1 MLATGHAIEDHRMKA
16 PPEEKE
22 EPRRETTRATEP
34 KDFWPKWTGLSG
46 KTLWD
51 WLLLL
56 SALAVPVVVGVASLW
71 FTHQQDTR
79 QEQIE
84 SQRSQDAA
92 LQAYLDNMSTL
103 LIDEHGTQLRKL
115 DPDEEVLDVIQA
127 RTETVFA
134 VLDTKRQMSIVLFLA
149 RAQLI
154 LKDSPLVSLE
164 GVNLEGIN
172 LAGSNLS
179 ETSFE
184 EANLRDAQL
193 PDANLKGA
201 NFRYADL
208 FGANL
213 ERANLEG
220 ANFTGARLVDATVTD
235 EQLHMADSLE
245 NALMPDGQ
253 VYEDWLEDHPV
264 PPPDTDNDKR
274 PTRNGQFS
282 QDGPVQSSQDGLDQ
296 FKYYGADQFGQD
308 SGEQFRR
315 DGADQSSQDGVNELS
330 TLEETQ

>member
-1 MLATGHAIEDHRMKA
+1 MPSCHGSTDPSVRCGSRFYLAY
-16 PPEEKE
+16 
-22 EPRRETTRATEP
+22 
-34 KDFWPKWTGLSG
+34 
-46 KTLWD
+46 
-51 WLLLL
+51 
-56 SALAVPVVVGVASLW
+56 SA
-71 FTHQQDTR
+71 
-79 QEQIE
+79 
-84 SQRSQDAA
+84 
-92 LQAYLDNMSTL
+92 
-103 LIDEHGTQLRKL
+103 
-115 DPDEEVLDVIQA
+115 DPDEEVLDLIQA

-134 VLDTKRQMSIVLFLA
+134 VLDTNRQMSIVLFLA

-208 FGANL
+208 FEANL
-213 ERANLEG
+213 EGAKLEG

-235 EQLHMADSLE
+235 EQLHMADPLE

-253 VYEDWLEDHPV
+253 VYED
-264 PPPDTDNDKR
+264 
-274 PTRNGQFS
+274 
-282 QDGPVQSSQDGLDQ
+282 
-296 FKYYGADQFGQD
+296 
-308 SGEQFRR
+308 
-315 DGADQSSQDGVNELS
+315 
-330 TLEETQ
+330 